1 MAWTQ
6 RSSRKRSWL
15 TSSTAPA
22 KRWSQPSSHI
32 AASRSRWLVGSS
44 SSSRSGSRNS
54 ARASATRIRQPP
66 ENSPTGRACA
76 AASKPR
82 PASTVAARAG
92 ALSAP
97 MARRRSWTSPRRA
110 ASGPRSSSA
119 SSAAR
124 SASASSTVSSRLSGP
139 AGASCATW
147 PSRARAAKR
156 ISPPSGAIWP
166 ETARSRVDLPAPL
179 RPTSPTRRPG
189 STARSASSRSA
200 RPAMRRVRLRIA
212 TRSWGCSTTGAGV
225 DQRPPT

>member
-15 TSSTAPA
+15 TSSAAPE
-22 KRWSQPSSHI
+22 KRCSQPSSHI

-97 MARRRSWTSPRRA
+97 MARRRSWISPRRA
-110 ASGPRSSSA
+110 RV
-119 SSAAR
+119 R
-124 SASASSTVSSRLSGP
+124 GP
-139 AGASCATW
+139 AALDLGQQRGA
-147 PSRARAAKR
+147 
-156 ISPPSGAIWP
+156 
-166 ETARSRVDLPAPL
+166 L
-179 RPTSPTRRPG
+179 
-189 STARSASSRSA
+189 
-200 RPAMRRVRLRIA
+200 RVRLQHRVEQA
-212 TRSWGCSTTGAGV
+212 ERAARRFLRHMAEAGAGGQA
-225 DQRPPT
+225 DLAAIRRTIARRRPAAGWTCRRRCAPPARRAGPGPRRGRRRPAGRGRRCGW